1 MFLPPH
7 CPHNWAPAF
16 HARPASYSGSHVDP
30 TSAID
35 YVDTTVEPDHV
46 TPLDLYDRIDFSY
59 MIGSFASGANASLV
73 AKNGTKTLF

>member
-1 MFLPPH
+1 MFLPPR

-46 TPLDLYDRIDFSY
+46 TPLEELKVLD
-59 MIGSFASGANASLV
+59 GASSV
-73 AKNGTKTLF
+73 VSVRDIR